1 MKKLKLY
8 ISTVL
13 ILCLFLSCSG
23 KDESAGKKTALPAG
37 TSSEL
42 KSVVDSRGV
51 TVEYTASPDSIA
63 TFPVPH
69 PHIIAYLDGS
79 GKRITG
85 LHPLAKKAAAGSV
98 LSKIAPD
105 ILSADSSFLSGSSV
119 NSEELLKINPD
130 IFFTDKVL
138 QGMDNLE
145 KSSLPVIYLGLEKE
159 KLKTDAGYVEVFSPL
174 ESIKNWIDITAS
186 VLDSDK
192 EKASFIINEWEDTEK
207 FIQEKIESVDTLEKK
222 KILILFKV
230 RENLVAGGN
239 SFGQY
244 WINATGGINCA
255 SSIKGNHPAM
265 SRVADFEDILY
276 WNPDIV
282 YITNFDPSVPDDLYS
297 SPGLTEKWANV
308 NAVKNREVYKIPL
321 GIYRWYPPG
330 LDGPLMLKWMAQ
342 KNYPEI
348 FSWDI
353 KDEVKKFFEKSYSYS
368 LTDEEIEKILNPD
381 PSGSF

>member
-1 MKKLKLY
+1 MKKIY
-8 ISTVL
+8 VPAML
-13 ILCLFLSCSG
+13 IMVLFLSCSG
-23 KDESAGKKTALPAG
+23 KNESEEKKTNPLPG
-37 TSSEL
+37 NINDV

-51 TVEYTASPDSIA
+51 TVEYTAFPDSIA

-69 PHIIAYLDGS
+69 PHIIAYLDGN

-98 LSKIAPD
+98 LYKIAPN
-105 ILSADSSFLSGSSV
+105 ILRADSSFLSGSSF

-145 KSSLPVIYLGLEKE
+145 KTSLPVIYLGLEKE
-159 KLKTDAGYVEVFSPL
+159 KLKTESGDVEVFSPL

-192 EKASFIINEWEDTEK
+192 DKASFIITEWEDTEK
-207 FIQEKIESVDTLEKK
+207 FIQEKLESAKILEKK

-230 RENLVAGGN
+230 RENLVSGGN

-244 WINATGGINCA
+244 WISATGGINCA
-255 SSIKGNHPAM
+255 SSIKGKHPAM
-265 SRVADFEDILY
+265 SRIADFEDILK

-297 SPGLTEKWANV
+297 SPGLSDKWANV

-353 KDEVKKFFEKSYSYS
+353 KAEIKKYFEKSYNYS
-368 LTDEEIEKILNPD
+368 LTEEEIEKILNPD